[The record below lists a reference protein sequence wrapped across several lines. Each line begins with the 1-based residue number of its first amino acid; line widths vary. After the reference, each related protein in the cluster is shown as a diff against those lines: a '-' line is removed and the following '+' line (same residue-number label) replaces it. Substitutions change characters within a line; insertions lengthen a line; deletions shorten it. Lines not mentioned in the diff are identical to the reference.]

1 MKKIFYLP
9 ALIAAIAIVALC
21 SSCGGVHPPA
31 KKAPS
36 TDTTQSPTP
45 GKVDMSAVQ
54 TPVKKMISGI
64 LSIISFSLHNAYWS
78 FFFVSLCTVLANAG
92 LRRKFIRLLYGRY
105 GPLLSVQKLG

>member
-9 ALIAAIAIVALC
+9 ALIAAIAVVALF

-36 TDTTQSPTP
+36 QDTTQKPTP
-45 GKVDMSAVQ
+45 DKVDMSAVP

-78 FFFVSLCTVLANAG
+78 FFFVSENYM
-92 LRRKFIRLLYGRY
+92 IE
-105 GPLLSVQKLG
+105 